1 MQRFRTNCLCSLN
14 DMVAVLSNISR
25 KIVELLKLQER
36 TWKFFYES
44 IINIFIAC
52 YLWGYAILMQ
62 ITYTA
67 NRIFGVCVI
76 VMNASG
82 K

>member
-1 MQRFRTNCLCSLN
+1 
-14 DMVAVLSNISR
+14 MVAVLSNISR
-25 KIVELLKLQER
+25 KIVELLKFQER

-44 IINIFIAC
+44 IINILIAC